1 MFAEYRGSQLIQLLK
16 CCGCARL
23 AKDEDM
29 TPRSD
34 AEAPHR
40 EQDGFVINGG
50 GVLIRGVV
58 SARPLQLLAILCFE
72 AFWRQCL

>member
-40 EQDGFVINGG
+40 EQGGFVINGV
-50 GVLIRGVV
+50 GVLIRGPSVPGRF
-58 SARPLQLLAILCFE
+58 SC
-72 AFWRQCL
+72 

>member
-1 MFAEYRGSQLIQLLK
+1 MTASGK

-23 AKDEDM
+23 AKDVDM

-40 EQDGFVINGG
+40 EQGG
-50 GVLIRGVV
+50 SPSSSTTMTAKITYW
-58 SARPLQLLAILCFE
+58 LQ
-72 AFWRQCL
+72 